1 MKSDDGLEVERDM
14 VDEEMRQG
22 MVNGRMVGMGWT
34 TRRRNR
40 RRRRRVDDVHDLVA
54 AVRSDDG
61 RPVVLLSLF
70 LSVSLSLL
78 QGNKSQSF
86 HFAGNVDTLKS
97 TIQNIIT

>member
-61 RPVVLLSLF
+61 RPVVLLSL
-70 LSVSLSLL
+70 SVSLSLSCKAINL
-78 QGNKSQSF
+78 NLFISLGTLMPSNQQSK
-86 HFAGNVDTLKS
+86 T
-97 TIQNIIT
+97 